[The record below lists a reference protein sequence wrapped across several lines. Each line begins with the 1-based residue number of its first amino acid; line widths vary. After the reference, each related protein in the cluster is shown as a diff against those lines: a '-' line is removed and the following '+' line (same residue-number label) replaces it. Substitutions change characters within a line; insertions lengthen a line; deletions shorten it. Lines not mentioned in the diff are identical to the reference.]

1 MIPPPTSANNSA
13 ETVFQTVNCNLY
25 SGLRHDFLLL
35 DQRET
40 PFSEGIRRIHDPV
53 SLWIHEDL
61 FLYMWDFWKLVPA
74 FHLQGTRKSPK
85 LVSLTGLDANGIAII
100 RGKGAAMMARGCRAW
115 AAVFEAGPERQYLT
129 GGWQSVVGNPEVA
142 GYQRLF
148 VRRSHIVPKLKTL
161 AEWAELAAASRGRHY
176 LVHFGV

>member
-1 MIPPPTSANNSA
+1 
-13 ETVFQTVNCNLY
+13 
-25 SGLRHDFLLL
+25 
-35 DQRET
+35 
-40 PFSEGIRRIHDPV
+40 
-53 SLWIHEDL
+53 
-61 FLYMWDFWKLVPA
+61 
-74 FHLQGTRKSPK
+74 
-85 LVSLTGLDANGIAII
+85 
-100 RGKGAAMMARGCRAW
+100 MMARGCRAW

>member
-1 MIPPPTSANNSA
+1 MIPPPTSAKNSA

-35 DQRET
+35 DRRET
-40 PFSEGIRRIHDPV
+40 PFSEGVRRIHDPAR
-53 SLWIHEDL
+53 LWIHDDL
-61 FLYMWDFWKLVPA
+61 ILYMWDSWKLVPT
-74 FHLQGTRKSPK
+74 HLVRGTPK
-85 LVSLTGLDANGIAII
+85 RPDLLPYRGLNYCGPTVI
-100 RGKGAAMMARGCRAW
+100 RGKGARMVASICRSW
-115 AAVFEAGPERQYLT
+115 VEVFSTGPERQYLR
-129 GGWQSVVGNPEVA
+129 GGWVSVVGDPES
-142 GYQRLF
+142 GRYEQLF